1 MKWLDEVKVLT
12 DKYEDKG
19 VEKGAIGTIIMSEIR
34 YNQYEVVFSD
44 KDGRDYAM
52 IEIFVGDLE
61 VVRSSN
67 MTDEDIL
74 EDLPGHNPNWWCK
87 VEDGYILNLKGE
99 RKNKIPYDYN
109 TWLKGERF
117 LAFYV
122 IQTQNYTDR
131 PFIRKKFK

>member
-12 DKYEDKG
+12 DKYEREG
-19 VEKGAIGTIIMSEIR
+19 VKKGAIGTIIMSEIR

-44 KDGRDYAM
+44 KDGKDYAM

-61 VVRSSN
+61 VVKSSN

-99 RKNKIPYDYN
+99 RKNKVPYDYN
-109 TWLKGERF
+109 S
-117 LAFYV
+117 
-122 IQTQNYTDR
+122 
-131 PFIRKKFK
+131 

>member
-12 DKYEDKG
+12 DKYESEG
-19 VEKGAIGTIIMSEIR
+19 VKKGAIGTIIMSEIR

-44 KDGRDYAM
+44 KDGKDYAM
-52 IEIFVGDLE
+52 IEICVGDLE
-61 VVRSSN
+61 VVKSSN

-87 VEDGYILNLKGE
+87 AEDGYILNLKGE

-109 TWLKGERF
+109 S
-117 LAFYV
+117 
-122 IQTQNYTDR
+122 
-131 PFIRKKFK
+131 